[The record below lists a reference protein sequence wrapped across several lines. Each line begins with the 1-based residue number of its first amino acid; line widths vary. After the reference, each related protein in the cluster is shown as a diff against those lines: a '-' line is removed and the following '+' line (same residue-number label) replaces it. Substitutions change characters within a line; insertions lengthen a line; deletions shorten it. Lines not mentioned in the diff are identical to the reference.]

1 MTAGPA
7 PRPSIPGM
15 PSSFLTGRLVLA
27 AVIVGLLGAGAA
39 VIVRGTLRLGLETL
53 YGTGDV
59 TVGLAGVDWPLRLVL
74 PALGGLVGG
83 GIAWLFARRGSQGVA
98 DVMEAVA
105 LGRGR
110 PRLARA
116 IGPTLGSIGAA
127 IGGGSIGREGPIIQ
141 LGAAMGDL
149 VGHPPRGLRLR
160 LVPALPQFTERERRA
175 LVAAGT
181 AAGFA
186 AAYNTPLAGILFVL
200 EVMLG
205 VVTLDVLAPVA
216 IATAVGTL
224 VTRALAGEGPIYGW
238 REFGLGSGVE
248 LFAFALVGLVAG
260 LGGHGFMR
268 LLAAGEAAFAKLRWK
283 RPFRAA
289 LGGAIVG
296 AFAVA
301 LPSVAG
307 NGYEPLNLLLDGRVA
322 WLMVLALALAK
333 AIATTASVTSG
344 SPGGVFTPTMLI
356 GASLGH
362 VIGMLVTAL
371 GHAGAGAPQIGGYV
385 LVGMA
390 AAVAATTHAPL
401 MATVLAFELSGDY
414 QIVLPL
420 LVGTGVALLLS
431 RRLSRD
437 SIYTAEL
444 RRRGLPAEASL
455 GERVARGIKA
465 RDVMEPVPA
474 QVPAQ
479 TPLAEALDR
488 LAEGRGR
495 LLYVTDDGP
504 LRAISLT
511 TAKAF
516 WRGLMRG
523 VPLPDGAT
531 AGDVARGV
539 IAAIPDDS
547 LVSLGEKLFAVDW
560 GELPVVD
567 PKRPEVPLGVVTRR
581 ALLGAFDREL
591 LQRDALMTQ
600 LVSRDGEH
608 TEYLELPDGHRAA
621 IVPAPAWMV
630 GSSPDAATLRGRY
643 GVTLIAIRKDAGDDA
658 PPRWHDPDPDVVVG
672 ASDRLMLIATE
683 QELERLAQPP

>member
-1 MTAGPA
+1 MTAGGGA
-7 PRPSIPGM
+7 RPV
-15 PSSFLTGRLVLA
+15 PSSIITGRLVLA
-27 AVIVGLLGAGAA
+27 AVLVGVLGAATA
-39 VIVRGTLRLGLETL
+39 VLVRGALSLGLEAI
-53 YGTGDV
+53 YGTRDV
-59 TVGLAGVDWPLRLVL
+59 TLGLAAQGWPVRLVL

-83 GIAWLFARRGSQGVA
+83 GVAWLLSRRGSQGVA

-105 LGRGR
+105 IGRGR
-110 PRLARA
+110 PRLKHA

-127 IGGGSIGREGPIIQ
+127 LGGGSIGREGPLIQ

-149 VGHPPRGLRLR
+149 VGHPPRRLRLR
-160 LVPALPQFTERERRA
+160 VLPELSERERRA

-224 VTRALAGEGPIYGW
+224 ITRALAGEGPIYGA

-248 LFAFALVGLVAG
+248 LAAFAVVGLVAA
-260 LGGHGFMR
+260 LGGVGFMR
-268 LLAAGEAAFAKLRWK
+268 LLETGERLFAKLSWK
-283 RPFRAA
+283 RPLRAA
-289 LGGAIVG
+289 LGGLIVG
-296 AFAVA
+296 AIAVA

-322 WLMVLALALAK
+322 WLMVLGLALAK
-333 AIATTASVTSG
+333 AVATTASVTSG

-362 VIGMLVTAL
+362 VVGMLAAA
-371 GHAGAGAPQIGGYV
+371 AGLASPHQIGGYV

-390 AAVAATTHAPL
+390 AALSATTHAPL

-431 RRLSRD
+431 RRLSKD
-437 SIYTAEL
+437 SMYTAEL

-465 RDVMEPVPA
+465 RDVMEAVPA
-474 QVPAQ
+474 QVPAH

-523 VPLPDGAT
+523 VPLPEGAT

-567 PKRPEVPLGVVTRR
+567 PQRPQIPLGVVTRR

-600 LVSRDGEH
+600 VVSRGGER

-621 IVPAPAWMV
+621 IVPAPPWMI
-630 GSSPDAATLRGRY
+630 GTSPDAAMLRGRF
-643 GVTLIAIRKDAGDDA
+643 GVTLIAIRKDAGDNA
-658 PPRWHDPDPDVVVG
+658 PPRWHDPDPEVVVG
-672 ASDRLMLIATE
+672 PADRLMLVATE
-683 QELERLAQPP
+683 QELERLSQRP